1 MKKKADEK
9 VEATLAAA
17 AALHKATLDP
27 DEVALLN
34 GLPTGAARAERAK
47 LTQAETLMDEET
59 LAGLQ
64 RYRSFFASAD
74 VDVSEALAALPR
86 ALVLR
91 ALKHRLEGALAI
103 VQRNLADAVDPIA
116 TASSEVHRLVAAAP
130 EHSKVRA
137 AFAQMEKRW
146 QETFK
151 GGRASKATGEEPA
164 AKTDTTDTA
173 DKTAKPA

>member
-1 MKKKADEK
+1 MKKKTDETA
-9 VEATLAAA
+9 VAPAVPAAA
-17 AALHKATLDP
+17 RLHQATLDA

-34 GLPTGAARAERAK
+34 SLPTGAARAERAK

-59 LAGLQ
+59 LAGLE
-64 RYRSFFASAD
+64 RYRSFFESAD
-74 VDVSEALAALPR
+74 VDVSDALAALPR
-86 ALVLR
+86 ALALR
-91 ALKHRLEGALAI
+91 ALKHRLDTALAI

-151 GGRASKATGEEPA
+151 GGRPTKAADDATAPA
-164 AKTDTTDTA
+164 TPPT
-173 DKTAKPA
+173 KPA

>member
-1 MKKKADEK
+1 MKKKTDETT
-9 VEATLAAA
+9 VAPAAPAAA
-17 AALHKATLDP
+17 KLHQSTLDA

-34 GLPTGAARAERAK
+34 SLPTGAARAERAK

-59 LAGLQ
+59 LAGLE
-64 RYRSFFASAD
+64 RYRSFFESAD
-74 VDVSEALAALPR
+74 VDVSDALAALPR
-86 ALVLR
+86 ALALR
-91 ALKHRLEGALAI
+91 ALKHRLDTALAI

-151 GGRASKATGEEPA
+151 GGRPAKAADDATPA
-164 AKTDTTDTA
+164 APPT
-173 DKTAKPA
+173 KPA

>member
-1 MKKKADEK
+1 MKRRTEETAG
-9 VEATLAAA
+9 APP
-17 AALHKATLDP
+17 ALHKSTLDA
-27 DEVALLN
+27 DEVTLLN

-59 LAGLQ
+59 LAGLK
-64 RYRSFFASAD
+64 RYRSFFESAD

-86 ALVLR
+86 ALLLR
-91 ALKHRLEGALAI
+91 SLKHRLEAALAI
-103 VQRNLADAVDPIA
+103 VQRNLADAVEPIA

-151 GGRASKATGEEPA
+151 GGRPAKAAGEEPA
-164 AKTDTTDTA
+164 AKTDATDTT
-173 DKTAKPA
+173 DKTAKPV